1 MFLQTPKLLAQK
13 DGGCGATPRLQLE
26 AGYLNIG
33 IFCIKNLKMVVMEKC
48 CCCSVRTAC
57 LIFGAFALLGSFL
70 QLSKDGKEVAKNLS
84 SDEHQRESVVDALY
98 NDLRQIMDVD
108 KDEIRNFFKINFYLA
123 IPDFVLCFAMLIAAG
138 CLIYGVRSKKGN
150 FLIPVMVVFP
160 LDLFVRVIFVF
171 VLVINFGISHPI
183 SIGSC
188 VIFFYGIFFDVFVW
202 LCVFSHWQQLRDEGG
217 PSNRDYNAVS
227 KV

>member
-1 MFLQTPKLLAQK
+1 
-13 DGGCGATPRLQLE
+13 
-26 AGYLNIG
+26 
-33 IFCIKNLKMVVMEKC
+33 MVVMDKC

-57 LIFGAFALLGSFL
+57 LIFGAFALLGSLL
-70 QLSKDGKEVAKNLS
+70 QLSKDGQEVAKNLS
-84 SDEHQRESVVDALY
+84 SDEHQRESEVYALY
-98 NDLRQIMDVD
+98 TEMSQIMDVD
-108 KDEIRNFFKINFYLA
+108 MDEIRNFFKINFYLA
-123 IPDFVLCFAMLIAAG
+123 IPDFILCLAMIVAAG
-138 CLIYGVRSKKGN
+138 CLIYGVRSKKEH

-171 VLVINFGISHPI
+171 ILVINFGVSHPI

-188 VIFFYGIFFDVFVW
+188 VIFFYGIIFDVFVW

>member
-1 MFLQTPKLLAQK
+1 
-13 DGGCGATPRLQLE
+13 
-26 AGYLNIG
+26 
-33 IFCIKNLKMVVMEKC
+33 MVVMEKC

-57 LIFGAFALLGSFL
+57 LIFGAFALLGSLL

-84 SDEHQRESVVDALY
+84 SDEHQRESEVDALY
-98 NDLRQIMDVD
+98 NELREIMDVD
-108 KDEIRNFFKINFYLA
+108 MDEIRNFFKINFYLA
-123 IPDFVLCFAMLIAAG
+123 IPDFILCLAMIVAAG
-138 CLIYGVRSKKGN
+138 CLIYGVRSKKEN

-171 VLVINFGISHPI
+171 ILVINFGTSHPI

-188 VIFFYGIFFDVFVW
+188 VIFFYGIIFDVFVW
-202 LCVFSHWQQLRDEGG
+202 LCVFSHWQQLKDEGG
-217 PSNRDYNAVS
+217 PNNRDYNAVS